1 MKKSELRELIKEV
14 ILQEI
19 EIKKRT
25 PEQIK
30 AEEDLLQQIANFKKK
45 HPDFEYISN
54 ENIKANIRKHGTL
67 RAGID
72 FDKARAGYAKDKAT
86 ANKNYD

>member
-19 EIKKRT
+19 TIKKRT

-30 AEEDLLQQIANFKKK
+30 AEEDLLQQIADFEKKY
-45 HPDFEYISN
+45 PDFKYASKEAVKN
-54 ENIKANIRKHGTL
+54 DIRKNGAL

-72 FDKARAGYAKDKAT
+72 FDKARAAYAKDK
-86 ANKNYD
+86 KDKKEKGS